1 MRHLKRCVL
10 FLFVVFLCPALAT
23 LAWWQLKERPASW
36 RAADWS
42 ASGVLAPAAAD
53 GDAAIYLMA
62 ARTGGIKGAFAVH
75 SWLVIKKSGAQAY
88 DRYEKV
94 GWGSPVR
101 RNAYAADGRWYSNE
115 PWIVHAARGPEAERL
130 IPDIEAAIAGYPHAH
145 RGDYTIWPGPNSNTF
160 VAHVLREVPE
170 FGGFLPPNAT
180 GRDYAA
186 GLVDIDWSAEAR
198 DLHVT
203 FGGLLGFAAG
213 AVSGIEMHFMG
224 LVVGIDVRNP
234 ALKVPAAGSIA
245 LVPGAWASG
254 S

>member
-1 MRHLKRCVL
+1 MLRTVDGIRTSPGS
-10 FLFVVFLCPALAT
+10 FT
-23 LAWWQLKERPASW
+23 Q
-36 RAADWS
+36 RA
-42 ASGVLAPAAAD
+42 
-53 GDAAIYLMA
+53 
-62 ARTGGIKGAFAVH
+62 
-75 SWLVIKKSGAQAY
+75 
-88 DRYEKV
+88 DRKPN
-94 GWGSPVR
+94 GLSPI
-101 RNAYAADGRWYSNE
+101 SK
-115 PWIVHAARGPEAERL
+115 
-130 IPDIEAAIAGYPHAH
+130 
-145 RGDYTIWPGPNSNTF
+145 
-160 VAHVLREVPE
+160 
-170 FGGFLPPNAT
+170 PPNAT